1 MKEKMLK
8 MLKEKYINIFLIL
21 ITIISILA
29 IFISI
34 NIIDNTEKDKEIDRY
49 TKTNKNLEEKISSLN
64 EQIKI
69 LGRNDKQAEIK
80 QTIDNL
86 KKEQNSLQN
95 QKEQLENE
103 VNTLKS
109 DIIKLK
115 GEPKTYPAGHLTAG
129 TDISTGKYKI
139 YGGSSNF
146 VVYSSYGDLK
156 VNIILGTGY
165 LSVSEYI
172 YTFSTGDK
180 IEASSSFKLVA
191 VE

>member
-1 MKEKMLK
+1 
-8 MLKEKYINIFLIL
+8 LIL

-86 KKEQNSLQN
+86 KKEQNSFE
-95 QKEQLENE
+95 K
-103 VNTLKS
+103 
-109 DIIKLK
+109 
-115 GEPKTYPAGHLTAG
+115 
-129 TDISTGKYKI
+129 
-139 YGGSSNF
+139 
-146 VVYSSYGDLK
+146 
-156 VNIILGTGY
+156 
-165 LSVSEYI
+165 
-172 YTFSTGDK
+172 
-180 IEASSSFKLVA
+180 
-191 VE
+191 